1 MKKSNTKNATSHG
14 NGSNA
19 KATHAFHKNG
29 KQETNLRKRGFL
41 HFQIGLI
48 LAMLLVYV
56 GLEASFRTM
65 KTEPIREHTMEEGIV
80 EYYQE
85 LNKFKVEKTKKKKV
99 VPKKVTNPADFDII
113 DDDVDTSDL
122 DEFIDVPNDETDPEL
137 KTGDIDFIQ
146 ESTPMGDI
154 EFILVEDVPIF
165 PGCEKVEKE
174 ERRACFQEK
183 MNKHVKRYV
192 RYPRAEQELGIKG
205 KVHIRFKIDVDGTI
219 TDIEMKG
226 PSKGL
231 ENEAARVIE
240 KLPKMTPGKQRG
252 TPVRVPFSLP
262 INFQ

>member
-1 MKKSNTKNATSHG
+1 MKKSNTKNVTPHG
-14 NGSNA
+14 NGSNV
-19 KATHAFHKNG
+19 KATKALHKSG

-48 LAMLLVYV
+48 LAMLLVYF

-65 KTEPIREHTMEEGIV
+65 KAKPVVEHTIEEGIV

-85 LNKFKVEKTKKKKV
+85 LDNFKVEKPKKQKV
-99 VPKKVTNPADFDII
+99 TPRKVTNPADFDII
-113 DDDVDTSDL
+113 DDDVDASDL
-122 DEFIDVPNDETDPEL
+122 DEFIDVPSEDPDAEL

-146 ESTPMGDI
+146 DSAPIGDI

-165 PGCEKVEKE
+165 PGCEKVGKE
-174 ERRACFQEK
+174 ERRTCFQEK

-205 KVHIRFKIDVDGTI
+205 KVYIKFKIDVDGTI